1 MLDSVS
7 SWEDFKEVGFYG
19 HCTMLMVLLLVVM
32 VFVLVILEEMVMMIM
47 VVVGPM
53 VERGANMRK
62 WVILLLGSLETG
74 KCN

>member
-1 MLDSVS
+1 M
-7 SWEDFKEVGFYG
+7 
-19 HCTMLMVLLLVVM
+19 VVM
-32 VFVLVILEEMVMMIM
+32 VFVLVILGEMVMMIM

>member
-1 MLDSVS
+1 M
-7 SWEDFKEVGFYG
+7 
-19 HCTMLMVLLLVVM
+19 VVM

-53 VERGANMRK
+53 VEREIERGANMGK